1 MKQIIFYLTLLL
13 IVSIISCSNE
23 QDKSN
28 PLPSRDVAT
37 NPQKDAEIQRY
48 NIELRKERSE
58 RFSCDTIAVMEYILN
73 NYPQG
78 SYLLETDKTTLKSL
92 SRPAVIYHK
101 DQDGRNYVFALLT
114 TSRPGERLVEVKNLI
129 GYNESLID
137 LDSTDL
143 GTPFIYLILL
153 ECLGDKLSLVWD
165 VVIPSHGGFKTL
177 SLKKWDYNGI
187 HFIENIFYYAQGI
200 GTISYN
206 YFLVDG
212 IRNKPHLL
220 MTYNGLD
227 FRRNI
232 ANVNNDEYPD
242 FYEYVFVSLPDRI
255 FVKDSVAFL
264 WDEKKGV
271 YINTRNSR
279 QTRPF

>member
-1 MKQIIFYLTLLL
+1 MKKIIFYLTLLL
-13 IVSIISCSNE
+13 ITSIISCTNE

-58 RFSCDTIAVMEYILN
+58 RFLCDTIAVMEYILN

-78 SYLLETDKTTLKSL
+78 SYLLETDKTTLNSL
-92 SRPAVIYHK
+92 SRPAVLYHN
-101 DQDGRNYVFALLT
+101 DQDGRRYIFALLT
-114 TSRPGERLVEVKNLI
+114 TSRSGERLVEVKNLI
-129 GYNESLID
+129 GYDESYID

-153 ECLGDKLSLVWD
+153 ECLGDNLRLVWD
-165 VVIPSHGGFKTL
+165 AIIPSHGGFKTF
-177 SLKKWDYNGI
+177 SLRKWDYNATP
-187 HFIENIFYYAQGI
+187 FIENIFYYAQGI

-232 ANVNNDEYPD
+232 ANVNNDMYPD
-242 FYEYVFVSLPDRI
+242 FYEYIFVSLPERI
-255 FVKDSVAFL
+255 FVKDSVAFV

-271 YINTRNSR
+271 YINARNSG

>member
-13 IVSIISCSNE
+13 IASIISCTNE

-58 RFSCDTIAVMEYILN
+58 RFPCDTIAVMEYILN

-78 SYLLETDKTTLKSL
+78 SYLLETDKTTLNSL
-92 SRPAVIYHK
+92 SRPAVLYHN
-101 DQDGRNYVFALLT
+101 DQDGRRYIFALLT
-114 TSRPGERLVEVKNLI
+114 TSRPGERLVEIKNLI
-129 GYNESLID
+129 GYDESYID

-153 ECLGDKLSLVWD
+153 ECLGDNIRLVWD
-165 VVIPSHGGFKTL
+165 AIIPSHGGFKTF
-177 SLKKWDYNGI
+177 SLRKWNYNGTP
-187 HFIENIFYYAQGI
+187 FIENIFYYAQGI

-232 ANVNNDEYPD
+232 ANVNNDMYPD
-242 FYEYVFVSLPDRI
+242 FYEYIFVSLPDRI
-255 FVKDSVAFL
+255 FVKDSVAFV

-271 YINTRNSR
+271 YINARNSR